1 MSQLLH
7 LATEHDLDR
16 LMTMVTAYHG
26 EAGLPTD
33 AAHREAAL
41 RPLLEGSPHGAI
53 WLIGP
58 KIAPVGYVCVSF
70 GWSLELGGLD
80 GMVDEFWIREKVRE
94 RGMGSEALMALQG
107 ALRGAGVRALSLEA
121 GSERAARLYQ
131 RAGFAPRGYG
141 LMTWIAPAAGEDD
154 QSS

>member
-7 LATEHDLDR
+7 LATPADLNR
-16 LMTMVTAYHG
+16 LLPMVEAYHALEG
-26 EAGLPTD
+26 VESD

-41 RPLLEGSPHGAI
+41 APLLEGSPHGAV

-80 GMVDEFWIREKVRE
+80 GMIDEFWIREKVRG
-94 RGMGSEALMALQG
+94 RGMGSEALAALQK
-107 ALRGAGVRALSLEA
+107 ALREAGVRALSLEVA
-121 GSERAARLYQ
+121 GDNEQATRIYA
-131 RAGFAPRGYG
+131 RAGFQPRGFQ
-141 LMTWIAPAAGEDD
+141 LMTWQAPEGED
-154 QSS
+154 

>member
-7 LATEHDLDR
+7 LAAPADMDR
-16 LMTMVTAYHG
+16 LLPMVAAYHAFEG
-26 EAGLPTD
+26 IESD
-33 AAHREAAL
+33 DAHREAAL

-80 GMVDEFWIREKVRE
+80 GMIDEFWIREKVRG
-94 RGMGSEALMALQG
+94 RGMGSEALAALQK
-107 ALRGAGVRALSLEA
+107 ALRDAGVRALSLEVA
-121 GSERAARLYQ
+121 GDNDSATRIYG
-131 RAGFAPRGYG
+131 RAGFQARGFQ
-141 LMTWIAPAAGEDD
+141 LMTWRAPDGDA
-154 QSS
+154 